1 MVSLTVSLADRVNA
15 KKKIIIIVA
24 KKERMKEK
32 ANRLDV
38 HRINHKY
45 AL

>member
-24 KKERMKEK
+24 KKRKNERKNE
-32 ANRLDV
+32 
-38 HRINHKY
+38 
-45 AL
+45 